1 MSKLKLAF
9 IGLGRAAQHYAEVI
23 KENLSDEY
31 IFSVGVDQYAES
43 RSKWEKENSGK
54 TFSSIDEVSKDDVDI
69 AIITT
74 PSGSHADNSK
84 VLLQNGVNVLCEKPI
99 GLNVEDVVA
108 NMALAKEK
116 NVLYGGVF
124 QNRLN
129 KPIKYIEKLFSQNDF
144 GKIISASV
152 KLQWCRLQDYYNDEW
167 HGRWKTDGGVI
178 SQQAIHHIDA
188 LFYLF
193 GPPQFLSGFSGN
205 INNKLEA
212 EDTFVASGTLLKGGF
227 FTIEATTAVR
237 PEDFSASLEVVT
249 DKYQISVGGIA
260 LNELTRVKLDGV
272 ELSNELKENSETVK
286 NGYGNGHLHMLKE
299 ISKNFNDSGKIIFP
313 TSAES
318 SLDSIKYIHALYS
331 SVENNSIIS
340 FSDDVRSAKLG
351 QDV

>member
-1 MSKLKLAF
+1 
-9 IGLGRAAQHYAEVI
+9 
-23 KENLSDEY
+23 
-31 IFSVGVDQYAES
+31 
-43 RSKWEKENSGK
+43 
-54 TFSSIDEVSKDDVDI
+54 
-69 AIITT
+69 
-74 PSGSHADNSK
+74 
-84 VLLQNGVNVLCEKPI
+84 
-99 GLNVEDVVA
+99 
-108 NMALAKEK
+108 MALAKEK

-129 KPIKYIEKLFSQNDF
+129 KPIKYIENLFSQNDF

-286 NGYGNGHLHMLKE
+286 NGYGNGHFHMLKE

>member
-1 MSKLKLAF
+1 M
-9 IGLGRAAQHYAEVI
+9 
-23 KENLSDEY
+23 
-31 IFSVGVDQYAES
+31 
-43 RSKWEKENSGK
+43 
-54 TFSSIDEVSKDDVDI
+54 
-69 AIITT
+69 
-74 PSGSHADNSK
+74 
-84 VLLQNGVNVLCEKPI
+84 
-99 GLNVEDVVA
+99 
-108 NMALAKEK
+108 
-116 NVLYGGVF
+116 
-124 QNRLN
+124 
-129 KPIKYIEKLFSQNDF
+129 
-144 GKIISASV
+144 
-152 KLQWCRLQDYYNDEW
+152 QWCRLQDYYNDEW

-188 LFYLF
+188 LFFLF

-286 NGYGNGHLHMLKE
+286 NGYGNGHYHMLKE
-299 ISKNFNDSGKIIFP
+299 ISKNFNESGKIIIP
-313 TSAES
+313 TRAES

-340 FSDDVRSAKLG
+340 FNRCSINATVFIISLSNKSTSICVAELLITSSIELSRISTTR
-351 QDV
+351 